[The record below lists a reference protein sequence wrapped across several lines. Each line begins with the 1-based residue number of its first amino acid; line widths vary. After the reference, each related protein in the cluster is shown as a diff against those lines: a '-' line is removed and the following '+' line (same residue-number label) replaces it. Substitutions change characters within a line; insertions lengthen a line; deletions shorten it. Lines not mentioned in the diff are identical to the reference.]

1 MAKKETTA
9 KKAETKKKSSTKK
22 PATKKQTKKVTKVT
36 EEQLPKI
43 AEELQEQ
50 TVIETVDLEK
60 FKDEKGEYDLT
71 NATEEEVKSAINQ
84 LEDDDKIFVVKN
96 EGQPILETLSEP
108 EYIPTAE
115 EVNKILDVVNGDP
128 AVLGPVEPTKEEQE
142 TADKESVEKIKK
154 EAENSKPIV
163 VEKKESKVNKII
175 KKFNQNFGYLWN
187 GQMIDF

>member
-43 AEELQEQ
+43 ADELQEQ

-84 LEDDDKIFVVKN
+84 LEDDDKIFVVKDK
-96 EGQPILETLSEP
+96 EESLE
-108 EYIPTAE
+108 
-115 EVNKILDVVNGDP
+115 VVNGDP

-142 TADKESVEKIKK
+142 TADKESVEKIKE

>member
-96 EGQPILETLSEP
+96 KEESLE
-108 EYIPTAE
+108 
-115 EVNKILDVVNGDP
+115 VVNGDP
-128 AVLGPVEPTKEEQE
+128 AVLTPKEEE
-142 TADKESVEKIKK
+142 PKKVEK
-154 EAENSKPIV
+154 V
-163 VEKKESKVNKII
+163 VEKKETTPKKII
-175 KKFNQNFGYLWN
+175 KRISKNFGYFWN
-187 GQMIDF
+187 GQIIDF

>member
-84 LEDDDKIFVVKN
+84 LEDDDKIFVVKDK
-96 EGQPILETLSEP
+96 EESLE
-108 EYIPTAE
+108 
-115 EVNKILDVVNGDP
+115 VVNGDP

-142 TADKESVEKIKK
+142 TADKESVEKIKE

>member
-9 KKAETKKKSSTKK
+9 KKAETKKKAATKK
-22 PATKKQTKKVTKVT
+22 PATKKQIKKVTKVT

-50 TVIETVDLEK
+50 TIIETVDLEK

-84 LEDDDKIFVVKN
+84 LEDDDKIFIVKN
-96 EGQPILETLSEP
+96 EKSLE
-108 EYIPTAE
+108 
-115 EVNKILDVVNGDP
+115 VVNGDP
-128 AVLGPVEPTKEEQE
+128 SVIAPVEEVVPIEKEEPIE
-142 TADKESVEKIKK
+142 FDVVEEKVEKK
-154 EAENSKPIV
+154 V
-163 VEKKESKVNKII
+163 VEKKDEKKKIT
-175 KKFNQNFGYLWN
+175 KRNNQSFGYFWN

>member
-9 KKAETKKKSSTKK
+9 KKAETKKKSSNNK
-22 PATKKQTKKVTKVT
+22 PATKKQTNKVTKVT

-84 LEDDDKIFVVKN
+84 LEDDDKIFVIKN
-96 EGQPILETLSEP
+96 EKEPLE
-108 EYIPTAE
+108 
-115 EVNKILDVVNGDP
+115 VVNGDP
-128 AVLGPVEPTKEEQE
+128 SVIAPVEEKVEKEEN
-142 TADKESVEKIKK
+142 TVKKITR
-154 EAENSKPIV
+154 
-163 VEKKESKVNKII
+163 
-175 KKFNQNFGYLWN
+175 KFNQYFGYFWN
-187 GQMIDF
+187 GQAIDY

>member
-22 PATKKQTKKVTKVT
+22 PATKKQIKKVTKVT

-84 LEDDDKIFVVKN
+84 LEDDDKIFVIKN
-96 EGQPILETLSEP
+96 EKEPLE
-108 EYIPTAE
+108 
-115 EVNKILDVVNGDP
+115 VVNGDP
-128 AVLGPVEPTKEEQE
+128 SVIAPVEEKVEE
-142 TADKESVEKIKK
+142 
-154 EAENSKPIV
+154 V
-163 VEKKESKVNKII
+163 VEKEENTAKKITR
-175 KKFNQNFGYLWN
+175 KFNQYFGYFWN
-187 GQMIDF
+187 GQAIDY